1 MFFLLAASLSMNI
14 CYFWFIYIYI
24 CIYINTFE
32 YYIHALFHYI
42 YIHIRMCKSIYCVNH
57 TWVFALGQDRNTWI
71 SEKALDLKGRT
82 VAEKTASLIDLCNR
96 GKVSGGL
103 T

>member
-1 MFFLLAASLSMNI
+1 
-14 CYFWFIYIYI
+14 
-24 CIYINTFE
+24 
-32 YYIHALFHYI
+32 
-42 YIHIRMCKSIYCVNH
+42 MCKSIYCVNH